1 MKKYF
6 YIGILGAFGAIARYV
21 VEKAPFSLP
30 FYYFPINTLIINL
43 LGCFLLAFIIEL
55 SYERKI
61 ISPALRLGITTGFLG
76 AFTTFSTLCKEVSD
90 LLTMTKWGTA
100 GLYIISLLV
109 LGFLSIYAANKLA
122 KATLKALDFKNE
134 VKIWN

>member
-1 MKKYF
+1 MRKYL

-30 FYYFPINTLIINL
+30 FYNFPINTLLINL

-61 ISPALRLGITTGFLG
+61 VSSALRLGITTGFLG

-90 LLTMTKWGTA
+90 LLTIGKWLFA
-100 GLYIISLLV
+100 LIYILSLLI
-109 LGFLSIYAANKLA
+109 LGFLSIYTANKLA
-122 KATLKALDFKNE
+122 KAAIKMLGRKEE
-134 VKIWN
+134 VQIWD